1 MTISDKTSTDSEST
15 RRSLSEEFERLLVQ
29 SNGSGVSLSEAMH
42 ALKSRGMAV
51 VMLIVSIP
59 FLIPVPTTFGLSAPA
74 GLGVMFLG
82 LSIMIGREP
91 GLPEWMGRRRLTHGT
106 LERVVWFTRKY
117 ERMVKPRLSFM
128 TWPGIDRLLGL
139 SVIFAGFTL
148 GLPGPNFI
156 PALAV
161 VCLLIGLIE
170 RDGLF
175 VLLGQLVNLLL
186 LAFLIVV
193 TYLVLAYGY
202 SGAKS
207 MVEQWWSNGSSP
219 TTQPAEPQTDASTQ
233 VSWSISRTNPTI
245 QVRSRLVRSS

>member
-1 MTISDKTSTDSEST
+1 MSISDKIETDSSFS
-15 RRSLSEEFERLLVQ
+15 RRSLSEEFENLLVH
-29 SNGSGVSLSEAMH
+29 SNGNGVSLAEAMH
-42 ALKSRGMAV
+42 ALKGRGMAV

-74 GLGVMFLG
+74 GLGVMLLG
-82 LSIMIGREP
+82 LYIMIGREP
-91 GLPEWMGRRRLTHGT
+91 RLPTWMGKRRLTHGT

-117 ERMVKPRLSFM
+117 EKLVKPRLTFM
-128 TWPGIDRLLGL
+128 TWPGIDRFLGL
-139 SVIFAGFTL
+139 SIIFAGFTL

-175 VLLGQLVNLLL
+175 VLLGQLVNLFL
-186 LAFLIVV
+186 LAFLILVA
-193 TYLVLAYGY
+193 YLVLVYGY

-207 MVEQWWSNGSSP
+207 MVEQWWNDNSVPATRPAEFP
-219 TTQPAEPQTDASTQ
+219 TTTQAS
-233 VSWSISRTNPTI
+233 
-245 QVRSRLVRSS
+245 

>member
-1 MTISDKTSTDSEST
+1 MSISDKIETDSSFS
-15 RRSLSEEFERLLVQ
+15 RRSLSEEFENLLIQ
-29 SNGSGVSLSEAMH
+29 SNGNGVSLAEAMH
-42 ALKSRGMAV
+42 ALKGRGMAV

-74 GLGVMFLG
+74 GLGVMLLG
-82 LSIMIGREP
+82 LYIMIGREP
-91 GLPEWMGRRRLTHGT
+91 RLPAWMGKRRLTHGT

-117 ERMVKPRLSFM
+117 EKLVKPRLKFM
-128 TWPGIDRLLGL
+128 TWPGIDRFLGL

-175 VLLGQLVNLLL
+175 VLLGQLVNLFL
-186 LAFLIVV
+186 LAFLVLV
-193 TYLVLAYGY
+193 TYLVLVYGY

-207 MVEQWWSNGSSP
+207 MVEQWWNDNLVPATRPVESP
-219 TTQPAEPQTDASTQ
+219 TTTQAS
-233 VSWSISRTNPTI
+233 
-245 QVRSRLVRSS
+245 

>member
-1 MTISDKTSTDSEST
+1 MTISDKTSTDSELT
-15 RRSLSEEFERLLVQ
+15 KRSLGEEFESLLVQ
-29 SNGSGVSLSEAMH
+29 SNGNGVSLSEAMH
-42 ALKSRGMAV
+42 ALKGRGMAV

-59 FLIPVPTTFGLSAPA
+59 FLIPVPTTFGLSTPA
-74 GLGVMFLG
+74 GLGVMLLG
-82 LSIMIGREP
+82 LYIMIGREP
-91 GLPEWMGRRRLTHGT
+91 HLPQWMGRRRLTHGT

-117 ERMVKPRLSFM
+117 EKWVKPRLKFM
-128 TWPGIDRLLGL
+128 TWPGIDRLLGA
-139 SVIFAGFTL
+139 SIIFGGFTL

-186 LAFLIVV
+186 LAFLIFV
-193 TYLVLAYGY
+193 TYLVLTYGY
-202 SGAKS
+202 TGAKS

-219 TTQPAEPQTDASTQ
+219 ATQPVEAQKAATQ
-233 VSWSISRTNPTI
+233 GS
-245 QVRSRLVRSS
+245 